1 LTVTAPVA
9 AVGAGV
15 TVAFDPDDEG
25 GEDADDEPAPLV
37 GVAESDVEPV
47 VELPAS
53 APAGDVGWS
62 GVLKLISRTSASAV
76 VTRAMAPRFGNMGAG
91 LRSRVRTR
99 AKTRRGS

>member
-1 LTVTAPVA
+1 VA
-9 AVGAGV
+9 
-15 TVAFDPDDEG
+15 VAFDPDDEVD
-25 GEDADDEPAPLV
+25 EDDDDEPEPLPV
-37 GVAESDVEPV
+37 VVEFDVDPV

-53 APAGDVGWS
+53 EPAGNAAWS

-99 AKTRRGS
+99 AKIRRGS